1 MKRSHLGFSLV
12 ELLIAIGLGVLLM
25 TGVVQMFLG
34 SKQTFS
40 TQQGVSK
47 VQETGRL
54 AIEFISRDLREA
66 GYYGC
71 YSPINKII
79 TVVPSNLNLGG
90 LQKNFD
96 FGITA
101 YESAAS
107 PSLSVADDLGATI
120 VPVANTEIL
129 VVKNASSQI
138 FVGNT
143 PNTANAIYAFSALP
157 LADSCVGEIC
167 NGSAVVVSDCSKARV
182 FQVSATPSVA
192 TNTLTL
198 QHTQNWGGADKK
210 PENFDQLSE
219 VSALH
224 TTVYFLATGAGG
236 GPSLFQR
243 IDGRPA
249 TELVEDVE
257 NVHYTFRLNDTT
269 YKTISQ
275 MNADMNN
282 WKLVSGVRVEML
294 VRSTL
299 DNVVDRPQSYTF
311 AGTTVAQ
318 ASVPDR
324 RIRKVFSTTVGIRN
338 R

>member
-1 MKRSHLGFSLV
+1 MKRGHLGFSLV

-25 TGVVQMFLG
+25 TGVVQMFIG

-79 TVVPSNLNLGG
+79 TVVPSNLSLGG

-101 YESAAS
+101 YESSAALNVS
-107 PSLSVADDLGATI
+107 DDLGATI
-120 VPVANTEIL
+120 TPVANTEIL
-129 VVKNASSQI
+129 VVRNASAQI
-138 FVGNT
+138 FVGNAA
-143 PNTANAIYAFSALP
+143 NTTNAIYAYSAIP
-157 LADSCVGEIC
+157 VVDHCVGEIC
-167 NGSAVVVSDCSKARV
+167 NSSAVVVSDCSKARV
-182 FQVSATPSVA
+182 FKVSAEPTVTA
-192 TNTLTL
+192 NLLTL

-236 GPSLFQR
+236 GPSLYQR
-243 IDGRPA
+243 IDGKPA

-257 NVHYTFRLNDTT
+257 NIHYTFRLNDTT
-269 YKTISQ
+269 YKTIAQ
-275 MNADMNN
+275 MNVDTNN
-282 WKLVSGVRVEML
+282 WKLVTGVRVEML
-294 VRSTL
+294 VRSSL
-299 DNVVDRPQSYTF
+299 DNVTDRPQPYTF

-318 ASVPDR
+318 ANVPDR